1 MTCIQSLLPLLT
13 PALDHEPL
21 TYEALAT
28 ESLIPEALATEDI
41 SLAAVVA
48 VAVRL
53 CFSICNSHH
62 DADQHVEL
70 LPLRSGLQ

>member
-1 MTCIQSLLPLLT
+1 MHPVSVTS
-13 PALDHEPL
+13 AHHEPL

-41 SLAAVVA
+41 SLAAVAA

-53 CFSICNSHH
+53 CFSICKSHH